1 MKSKRVKIV
10 IALGSNVDQETHILK
25 AKKWLEATFEDMTFG
40 TSLWTEPIGV
50 SSDKFLN
57 TLGVGYTNVN
67 KERTLLALKNIER
80 KCGRRVAESRKGI
93 IAVDIDLLLFDSERL
108 HETDWSRGY
117 VKNLLQQLG
126 VSID

>member
-1 MKSKRVKIV
+1 
-10 IALGSNVDQETHILK
+10 L
-25 AKKWLEATFEDMTFG
+25 
-40 TSLWTEPIGV
+40 

-67 KERTLLALKNIER
+67 MERTLLAIKNIER

-108 HETDWSRGY
+108 HETDWNRGY

>member
-1 MKSKRVKIV
+1 M
-10 IALGSNVDQETHILK
+10 
-25 AKKWLEATFEDMTFG
+25 
-40 TSLWTEPIGV
+40 
-50 SSDKFLN
+50 
-57 TLGVGYTNVN
+57 
-67 KERTLLALKNIER
+67 ERTLLAIKNIER

-108 HETDWSRGY
+108 HETDWNRGY

>member
-10 IALGSNVDQETHILK
+10 IALGSNVDQEAHILK

-40 TSLWTEPIGV
+40 TSLWTEPIGL

-67 KERTLLALKNIER
+67 
-80 KCGRRVAESRKGI
+80 
-93 IAVDIDLLLFDSERL
+93 IDLLLFDSERL
-108 HETDWSRGY
+108 HETDWNRGY

>member
-1 MKSKRVKIV
+1 M
-10 IALGSNVDQETHILK
+10 
-25 AKKWLEATFEDMTFG
+25 
-40 TSLWTEPIGV
+40 

-67 KERTLLALKNIER
+67 MERTLLAIKNIER

-108 HETDWSRGY
+108 HETDWNRGY